1 MLKTFPADL
10 HIHTCLSPCADEEMN
25 PINILNMAKLLGTKI
40 IGICDHNT
48 AGNIEAIK
56 KASEDYDILV
66 LCGMEVESVEEVHM
80 LCFFENIE
88 TITKW
93 QSFIYDH
100 LPDRKNDVNIFGR
113 QQLVDKNGNVI
124 GEEERLLLTST
135 NLSVNEIAEKA
146 TEMGGL
152 VIPAHIDRRA
162 YSLLGQLGFIPE
174 DLKISALEFSR
185 NASDSQIKSI
195 LKLLHKDFALITSS
209 DAHRLQEMVYQNT
222 FFYLEAANF
231 TEVSMA
237 FRCLG
242 GRKVEIKID

>member
-1 MLKTFPADL
+1 MLKSFPADL

-56 KASEDYDILV
+56 QASEGYDILV

-80 LCFFENIE
+80 LCFFENVE

-100 LPDRKNDVNIFGR
+100 LPNRKNDANIFGR
-113 QQLVDKNGNVI
+113 QQLVDKDGNVI

-135 NLSVNEIAEKA
+135 NLSVNEISEKA

-152 VIPAHIDRRA
+152 VIPAHIDRKS

-174 DLKISALEFSR
+174 DLKVNALEFSR
-185 NASDSQIKSI
+185 NASDFQRESI
-195 LKLLHKDFALITSS
+195 LRLLNKEYAIITSS
-209 DAHRLQEMVYQNT
+209 DAHRLQEMVFQKT
-222 FFYLEAANF
+222 FFYLKTPSF

-237 FRCLG
+237 FRCVG
-242 GRKVEIKID
+242 GRKVEIID